1 MARQPSARTRA
12 LVIISTT
19 AVALV
24 LLLSSAV
31 HATGA
36 GSLPDASVDYRVRAG
51 DTLWDIARELG
62 PEGEDPRA
70 VVHAI
75 QEMNELAG
83 SVIQPGQVLVI
94 PVSDPVGR

>member
-1 MARQPSARTRA
+1 MARQPSVRKRA

-31 HATGA
+31 QATGA
-36 GSLPDASVDYRVRAG
+36 GEDPADTVDYRVLAG
-51 DTLWDIARELG
+51 DTLWDIALEHG
-62 PEGEDPRA
+62 PGGEDPRA

-75 QEMNELAG
+75 QEMNELEG
-83 SVIQPGQVLVI
+83 SVIQPGQVLSV
-94 PVSDPVGR
+94 PVSDSVDR